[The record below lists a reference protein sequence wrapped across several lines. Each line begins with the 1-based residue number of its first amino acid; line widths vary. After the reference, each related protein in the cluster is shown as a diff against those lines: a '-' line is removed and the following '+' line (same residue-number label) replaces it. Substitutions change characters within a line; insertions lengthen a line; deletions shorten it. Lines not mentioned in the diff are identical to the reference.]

1 MWVSVLME
9 MPMKKIILMAGFL
22 LAVTY
27 SAAAEVS
34 VKTVKYSELTS
45 LVRNNQG
52 KVILVDF
59 WRHD

>member
-1 MWVSVLME
+1 MN
-9 MPMKKIILMAGFL
+9 KIILITGLL

-27 SAAAEVS
+27 TSAAEVS
-34 VKTVKYSELTS
+34 VKTVKYSDLTS

>member
-1 MWVSVLME
+1 
-9 MPMKKIILMAGFL
+9 MKKMIPMVVFL

-27 SAAAEVS
+27 SSAAEVS
-34 VKTVKYSELTS
+34 VKTIKYSDLTS

>member
-1 MWVSVLME
+1 
-9 MPMKKIILMAGFL
+9 MKKMIMMAGIL
-22 LAVTY
+22 ISVAY
-27 SAAAEVS
+27 ASAGEVS

>member
-1 MWVSVLME
+1 M
-9 MPMKKIILMAGFL
+9 ILMASFL
-22 LAVTY
+22 LAVAYT
-27 SAAAEVS
+27 SAAEVT
-34 VKTVKYSELTS
+34 VKTVKYSDLTS

>member
-1 MWVSVLME
+1 
-9 MPMKKIILMAGFL
+9 MKKMILMAGFL
-22 LAVTY
+22 LAVAYT
-27 SAAAEVS
+27 SAAEVS
-34 VKTVKYSELTS
+34 VKTVKYADLTS

>member
-1 MWVSVLME
+1 
-9 MPMKKIILMAGFL
+9 MPMKKIILMVGFL

-27 SAAAEVS
+27 TSAAEVS
-34 VKTVKYSELTS
+34 VKTVKYSDLTS